1 MAELNPENIKRTNE
15 ELDKTVEKLSKAS
28 GVREKDVRT
37 LLQQKELL
45 KAINQEEK
53 DRVERTEELY
63 GVEGDLTKD
72 LKEQLSTT
80 RKLKK
85 EVRDLQRSWED
96 QLEEI
101 PETFKKLQGLISV
114 TSRKVVNEF
123 ERQAAEATKAINV
136 IQRGGGEVNPVMLFS
151 EKDKKATAKRVKEIA
166 DEIDKIDDRA
176 IGKGLLAKMKAS
188 EAGFSDIK
196 KGWQDGD
203 GKGWRVQGEMLK
215 QKGGLLQAAGKG
227 KAAGAMG
234 GAMKGAGALLAGAS
248 KLVPVVSGVVAGL
261 SKLND
266 MVNSADRLVKGAR
279 ADYQK
284 IAGAQFAGG
293 EFSRLSKEYNVEIRD
308 IARNVSLGVDHNE
321 WNAMF
326 SSMANAGMTLE
337 ATGSK
342 LGYMGDVMETVRRSS
357 LTLGT
362 TMDITGE
369 IFAEQSQ
376 EMRSGLA
383 TIQEGML
390 EVAKGAKYAGMETNK
405 FYQHVLQSTMAMATY
420 GNFTGEAANA
430 VKKMGKSA
438 GLTQEEGSKLG
449 ADMASWTA
457 NMTHIQGVNLG
468 SQMLAKGVNY
478 EDYRKEELATQKKKL
493 EGATTEEEK
502 DRYKVNIEHL
512 ESLKNKKDQASAMS
526 QILKIKG
533 AEDAPKL
540 LLEQLALIS
549 GGHKS
554 ILDAFEA
561 DSLSYQ
567 DYSGLNISNDLVQQI
582 QRALFSVTTEAKKP
596 FEQMNKALEKASEL
610 EGGEKKK
617 EIEALK
623 EAAEIL
629 QKGANATEAE
639 QKKALGILKEK
650 GVTSSGLNDLVEGD
664 AEALGNRLSSAIS
677 AVEEGRE
684 GTMGDLKTY
693 ADEIIKRSTKKGTG
707 FEPVVEGQD
716 DMIEA
721 LTPLEKMTQIAK
733 DSVVYSLSDSK
744 AMQTMV
750 GLSAQIRTGVTGILD
765 HLLGKTEGAK
775 AVEGMG
781 EAEAAVADAR
791 TLQSEQKALLEKEDL
806 TQADVKAFIQKTLDT
821 VNESGLDKDLKKRA
835 HERVSA
841 GGMAAHNAKKL
852 GPKESLLAFLEE
864 YKEGFALAARD
875 NATRVVGRGEEYL
888 NDSEISANYKSAI
901 MDKQEGL
908 RIDAQRMVGET
919 QESFKLFKGASDQ
932 REKAVV
938 GNANSTQGVPTQG
951 TGTLE
956 VKIDST
962 INSNGSS
969 TVKSKATLEG
979 KNSREGTH

>member
-1 MAELNPENIKRTNE
+1 VAELNPENIKRTNE

-37 LLQQKELL
+37 LLQQKDLL
-45 KAINQEEK
+45 KAINSEEEE
-53 DRVERTEELY
+53 RVGRTEDLY
-63 GVEGDLTKD
+63 GVEESLTKD

-101 PETFKKLQGLISV
+101 PETFKELQGLISV

-136 IQRGGGEVNPVMLFS
+136 IQRNGGDINPISLFS
-151 EKDKKATAKRVKEIA
+151 EKDKKDTAKRVKEIA
-166 DEIDKIDDRA
+166 AEIDKIDDRVV
-176 IGKGLLAKMKAS
+176 GKGLLAKMKAS
-188 EAGFSDIK
+188 KAGLSDIK
-196 KGWQDGD
+196 EGWQDGT

-215 QKGGLLQAAGKG
+215 QKGGLLQDAGKV
-227 KAAGAMG
+227 KMG
-234 GAMKGAGALLAGAS
+234 GAMKGAGALIAGAS

-357 LTLGT
+357 LTLGM

-376 EMRSGLA
+376 EMRSGLQ
-383 TIQEGML
+383 TVQEGML
-390 EVAKGAKYAGMETNK
+390 EVAKGAKVAGIETNK
-405 FYQHVLQSTMAMATY
+405 FYQYVLQSTMAMATY

-430 VKKMGKSA
+430 VKKMSKNA
-438 GLTQEEGSKLG
+438 GMTQEGGAKLG

-457 NMTHIQGVNLG
+457 NMSHIQGVTLG
-468 SQMLAKGVNY
+468 SQMLNKGVNY
-478 EDYRKEELATQKKKL
+478 EDFRGQMLASQKEKL
-493 EGATTEEEK
+493 KGATTEEER
-502 DRYKVNIEHL
+502 DRYQVNILQL
-512 ESLKNKKDQASAMS
+512 EKLAGITDQASGMAQM
-526 QILKIKG
+526 LKIKG
-533 AEDAPKL
+533 AEDSPEM
-540 LLEQLALIS
+540 LLETLRMLT
-549 GGHKS
+549 GGQGS
-554 ILDAFEA
+554 LLDATTKG
-561 DSLSYQ
+561 SGLYQ
-567 DYSGLNISNDLVQQI
+567 DYTGLGISNEMMDQMN
-582 QRALFSVTTEAKKP
+582 RALLSVASKAKEP
-596 FEQMNKALEKASEL
+596 FDQMNRALAEVQGLEEGEEKQEQL
-610 EGGEKKK
+610 GYLQD
-617 EIEALK
+617 I
-623 EAAEIL
+623 AEIL
-629 QKGANATEAE
+629 QKGSKATEE
-639 QKKALGILKEK
+639 EIQKAREDLAYYGVDSEDLAGLLKTDA
-650 GVTSSGLNDLVEGD
+650 VAVGD
-664 AEALGNRLSSAIS
+664 RLSSAIKNIQ
-677 AVEEGRE
+677 EG
-684 GTMGDLKTY
+684 
-693 ADEIIKRSTKKGTG
+693 KKGGLGSIDLFAEKVIGQSAKAGRG
-707 FEPVVEGQD
+707 FEGEELTVEGQD
-716 DMIEA
+716 KMIEA

-733 DSVVYSLSDSK
+733 DSIVYSLSDSK

-750 GLSAQIRTGVTGILD
+750 GISAAIRTGVTDILGVLTKEFFGGD
-765 HLLGKTEGAK
+765 PVQEHLEEMRGT
-775 AVEGMG
+775 
-781 EAEAAVADAR
+781 
-791 TLQSEQKALLEKEDL
+791 T
-806 TQADVKAFIQKTLDT
+806 
-821 VNESGLDKDLKKRA
+821 KDLKD
-835 HERVSA
+835 A
-841 GGMAAHNAKKL
+841 GALRKELTDLTDKAKT
-852 GPKESLLAFLEE
+852 
-864 YKEGFALAARD
+864 KEGVTRD
-875 NATRVVGRGEEYL
+875 EIYNIRDKYVKMVEGSSLGEETKEDITGSL
-888 NDSEISANYKSAI
+888 MLGNWDKGSDKKALENFNKLLGGKVEKALFTKVGEETKHTNEILEGGSLRADQQTGI
-901 MDKQEGL
+901 QQGRQELLFTKQEELSKLKEIISRGPVGSS
-908 RIDAQRMVGET
+908 AQ
-919 QESFKLFKGASDQ
+919 QKLD
-932 REKAVV
+932 
-938 GNANSTQGVPTQG
+938 
-951 TGTLE
+951 